1 MADASSPFAQLQTGA
16 PDPGKM
22 LGLIGQI
29 NQIKD
34 FQAKQAVGEA
44 FQQATDPTTGL
55 TDNAKFQ
62 GLVKSNPAAA
72 LRAPEA
78 GAAGASLVG
87 QNISNATSQFGLNS
101 AQTQFLSNLAGSF
114 IGKKGGATDADL
126 ATARTIAARNG
137 IPLALTEGVLAGG
150 PGDTRSPQQR
160 FKDLQSL
167 ALGSGGRTA
176 PQVTGV
182 DQNGNPVTGTTEE
195 FMREATPGG
204 NPGSQPAPGTPVVPP
219 VKNTNAFAP
228 GETILPINSPPGIVT
243 QPPPGFA
250 DRTAQSV
257 HQIGALQDAYDS
269 SSTRKGMLGNLENDL
284 QNFTS
289 GPGADWTKVAKSW
302 VNRNVPMP
310 KDWQFDPKSIASQ
323 EQFIKQAAQLSQ
335 NQFQTLGGTGSNAQF
350 NASYEVNPND
360 TLSQLGNKGIIGLLK
375 GNEDAIQAKFSA
387 ARADE
392 KAHGAAHYPDFSL
405 DFNSHYD
412 PRVFQFKY
420 MNDADRKSY
429 FAGMSPEDQQQ
440 LASNIEYAHSR
451 KWVNYMAPKK

>member
-1 MADASSPFAQLQTGA
+1 MADFSSPFAQLQTGA

-44 FQQATDPTTGL
+44 FQQATDPATGL
-55 TDNAKFQ
+55 TDNGKFM
-62 GLVKSNPAAA
+62 GLVKQNPAAA
-72 LRAPEA
+72 LRATEA
-78 GAAGASLVG
+78 GANSAALTG
-87 QNISNATSQFGLNS
+87 QYIQNRTSQFGLNS
-101 AQTQFLSNLAGSF
+101 AQTAFLSNLAGSF

-160 FKDLQSL
+160 FQDLQDL
-167 ALGSGGRTA
+167 AMGPGGRVAGQT
-176 PQVTGV
+176 TGV
-182 DQNGNPVTGTTEE
+182 DQNGNPVTGTAGQA
-195 FMREATPGG
+195 MREQTP
-204 NPGSQPAPGTPVVPP
+204 SSTPAAPP
-219 VKNTNAFAP
+219 AKDTNAFAP
-228 GETILPINSPPGIVT
+228 GETILPLASSPPGIVT
-243 QPPPGFA
+243 APTPGFTE
-250 DRTAQSV
+250 RTAQSV
-257 HQIGALQDAYDS
+257 RQIGALQDAYDS

-284 QNFTS
+284 QSFTS

-360 TLSQLGNKGIIGLLK
+360 TLSHLGNKGIIGLLK
-375 GNEDAIQAKFSA
+375 GNEDAIQAKFAA

-405 DFNSHYD
+405 DFNSHFD

-420 MNDADRKSY
+420 MNDADRKAY
-429 FAGMSPEDQQQ
+429 FAQMSPEDQQQ